1 MGLAAARMQN
11 CQNVQIIVWMA
22 NQSARMISPVVNAL
36 VKIINK
42 VKAKI
47 NAMAVVLWRMLSAA
61 VMESIAVLM
70 DTLVKQMGNVP
81 SKSKSEDSRG
91 KQALADRK
99 SVV

>member
-47 NAMAVVLWRMLSAA
+47 NAMAVVL
-61 VMESIAVLM
+61 
-70 DTLVKQMGNVP
+70 
-81 SKSKSEDSRG
+81 
-91 KQALADRK
+91 
-99 SVV
+99 